1 MPAAQW
7 GLLCGRG
14 TVLLAWS
21 VVTEFIIMAT
31 YSVGIAVVLLPNV
44 YITMCIPYHNITKC
58 KITVQVEIKYMINQ
72 SAHQQAVLDSVF

>member
-1 MPAAQW
+1 MPAARW
-7 GLLCGRG
+7 GLLCGRD

-21 VVTEFIIMAT
+21 VVTEFIMIGT

-44 YITMCIPYHNITKC
+44 YITMCIPYHIITKSAGP
-58 KITVQVEIKYMINQ
+58 QSKYMINDE